1 MTEILMAAIANLMT
15 RYLPFIFLKRYY
27 TRLLYLNREFPLVL
41 LVVLTLYMFYAQDA
55 SSQILLYKICAILI
69 TILIHL
75 IFRRSLLS
83 IFIGSVIYIAIVNSF
98 TILPET

>member
-27 TRLLYLNREFPLVL
+27 TRLLYLNREFPTVL

-55 SSQILLYKICAILI
+55 SSQILLYKICGILI

-75 IFRRSLLS
+75 AFRRSLLS
-83 IFIGSVIYIAIVNSF
+83 IFFGSVIYIVIVNSF